1 MAKEKLNKECELEKV
16 LKLGKQY
23 RCESIEYGD
32 IKVVFSA
39 FAHIPEDS
47 TPKKTQQEAMDEERE
62 LRYYS
67 SSMKRGI

>member
-1 MAKEKLNKECELEKV
+1 MAKEKLNKESELESV

-23 RCESIEYGD
+23 KCESIEHGD

-39 FAHIPEDS
+39 FAHIPEDTS
-47 TPKKTQQEAMDEERE
+47 PKKTAGELMDEERD